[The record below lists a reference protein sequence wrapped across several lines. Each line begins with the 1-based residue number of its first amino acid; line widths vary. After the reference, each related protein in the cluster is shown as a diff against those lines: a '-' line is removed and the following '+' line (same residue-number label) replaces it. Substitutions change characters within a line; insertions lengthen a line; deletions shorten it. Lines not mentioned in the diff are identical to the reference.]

1 MSVHYTL
8 LDYYIPQCLA
18 EMYVLKT
25 DTLIYL
31 SFSEESTTFLKV
43 SCDNELWTTIWNEAK
58 SIYDLPDISEPKRT
72 RNLKHIKLRLKAFVT
87 NNVEFLC
94 DLSACVMF
102 GSCLRTATKSD
113 LFMLP
118 VEKENC
124 VLYRDELG
132 QVIQKAKHV
141 VRSSYELTRRRATE
155 LMVWV
160 LINKDRN
167 TKTEIPC
174 SLPLAYGLK
183 YYRLTTQAMR
193 NATEAVLKS
202 CSEHGL
208 SSVTDGQWV
217 NLMNREASGKLL
229 TLLQFR
235 KDVCDELRSFSKLEL
250 ISKISELGR
259 TMDDYSG
266 VFCLIIQ
273 DGTITLSSKNGAVS
287 SIRTP
292 LDTSVWTSSKKS
304 NDSHLADSEPDIHN
318 EVDNCWLPT
327 PIVTELSNTND
338 SSVQETML
346 TIAREVSYEPIETS
360 HVLESQLET
369 DLSSLFSGDDR
380 DYVDETVSTTGL
392 EGCGLPK
399 VSDNNTDVV
408 QDDEGFEKA
417 DYSNENVQDNTKTQ
431 ILQLDDTLDM
441 EMNTSNQADRS
452 STNLSD
458 NLLSEILMRLQADGN
473 SERKDINTS
482 KLKESLTDRVSIDK
496 LRHIDLNII
505 ISALSEQEE
514 LQKPAFWKSMKKQE
528 KIVSLHHIELWYCK

>member
-1 MSVHYTL
+1 
-8 LDYYIPQCLA
+8 
-18 EMYVLKT
+18 MYVLKT

-58 SIYDLPDISEPKRT
+58 SIYDLPDISEPERT

-94 DLSACVMF
+94 ELSSCVMF
-102 GSCLRTATKSD
+102 DSCLRTATKSD

-160 LINKDRN
+160 LTNKDRN

-174 SLPLAYGLK
+174 SLPVAYGLK

-208 SSVTDGQWV
+208 SSVTDGQWI

-273 DGTITLSSKNGAVS
+273 DGTITLSSTNGAVS

-292 LDTSVWTSSKKS
+292 LDTSV
-304 NDSHLADSEPDIHN
+304 
-318 EVDNCWLPT
+318 
-327 PIVTELSNTND
+327 
-338 SSVQETML
+338 
-346 TIAREVSYEPIETS
+346 
-360 HVLESQLET
+360 
-369 DLSSLFSGDDR
+369 
-380 DYVDETVSTTGL
+380 
-392 EGCGLPK
+392 
-399 VSDNNTDVV
+399 
-408 QDDEGFEKA
+408 
-417 DYSNENVQDNTKTQ
+417 
-431 ILQLDDTLDM
+431 
-441 EMNTSNQADRS
+441 
-452 STNLSD
+452 
-458 NLLSEILMRLQADGN
+458 
-473 SERKDINTS
+473 
-482 KLKESLTDRVSIDK
+482 
-496 LRHIDLNII
+496 
-505 ISALSEQEE
+505 
-514 LQKPAFWKSMKKQE
+514 
-528 KIVSLHHIELWYCK
+528 

>member
-1 MSVHYTL
+1 
-8 LDYYIPQCLA
+8 
-18 EMYVLKT
+18 
-25 DTLIYL
+25 
-31 SFSEESTTFLKV
+31 
-43 SCDNELWTTIWNEAK
+43 
-58 SIYDLPDISEPKRT
+58 
-72 RNLKHIKLRLKAFVT
+72 
-87 NNVEFLC
+87 
-94 DLSACVMF
+94 
-102 GSCLRTATKSD
+102 
-113 LFMLP
+113 MLP

-160 LINKDRN
+160 LTNKDRN

-174 SLPLAYGLK
+174 SLPVAYGLK

-514 LQKPAFWKSMKKQE
+514 LQKSAFWKSMKKQE